1 MKTLCLFIA
10 LLFQFNLFAQE
21 TMTVKGSKIDL
32 GTVTETLG
40 NSVKKV
46 ILELDD
52 STAHEFKVAFKYRYQ
67 FVSHELDSVTITRGG
82 IGGYSTRRIVQDYTG
97 KQVLRFDIGESSI
110 IRGEKI
116 LVLLEISKPN
126 KNIHGIKVET
136 KLIRNSSDSI
146 DGGKKLLGLLGRSY
160 TIKEDCPD
168 SF

>member
-1 MKTLCLFIA
+1 MKIFYLFFA
-10 LLFQFNLFAQE
+10 LVFQFNLFAQE
-21 TMTVKGSKIDL
+21 IMVVKGAKIDL

-52 STAHEFKVAFKYRYQ
+52 STANEFKVTFKYRYQ
-67 FVSHELDSVTITRGG
+67 FVSHELDSVTITPSG

-110 IRGEKI
+110 VRGEKI
-116 LVLLEISKPN
+116 LVLIEISKPN

-136 KLIRNSSDSI
+136 KLLRNSSDSI
-146 DGGKKLLGLLGRSY
+146 EGGKKLLGLLGRSY
-160 TIKEDCPD
+160 IIREHCPE

>member
-1 MKTLCLFIA
+1 MV
-10 LLFQFNLFAQE
+10 
-21 TMTVKGSKIDL
+21 VKGSKIDL

-52 STAHEFKVAFKYRYQ
+52 STGREFKVKFNYRYQ
-67 FVSHELDSVTITRGG
+67 FISHELDSVTITPSGF
-82 IGGYSTRRIVQDYTG
+82 GGYSTRRIVQDYTG

-110 IRGEKI
+110 VRGEKI
-116 LVLLEISKPN
+116 LVLIEISKPN

-136 KLIRNSSDSI
+136 KLLGNSSNSI
-146 DGGKKLLGLLGRSY
+146 EGGKKLLGLLGRSY
-160 TIKEDCPD
+160 TIKENCPE